1 ERKRR
6 GQCRAH
12 PCCAQL
18 AFPPLK
24 SLRSSVAR
32 RATSLV
38 SSFAA
43 ERRPGSSSKSFAH
56 DKSRRLFLRLT
67 RAAGGSD
74 CALRN
79 CFFDRDQ
86 CWPLDMHYRCCC
98 GVPRGLGTKAMAT
111 ATDYRKW
118 AQECLEWA
126 RKARNESV
134 REQYADLAHVWL
146 DCAAR
151 AELRAGA
158 IAAPEPAPGQK
169 GAG

>member
-1 ERKRR
+1 
-6 GQCRAH
+6 
-12 PCCAQL
+12 
-18 AFPPLK
+18 
-24 SLRSSVAR
+24 
-32 RATSLV
+32 
-38 SSFAA
+38 
-43 ERRPGSSSKSFAH
+43 
-56 DKSRRLFLRLT
+56 
-67 RAAGGSD
+67 
-74 CALRN
+74 
-79 CFFDRDQ
+79 
-86 CWPLDMHYRCCC
+86 MHYRCCC

-134 REQYADLAHVWL
+134 REQYANLAHVWL

-169 GAG
+169 VA